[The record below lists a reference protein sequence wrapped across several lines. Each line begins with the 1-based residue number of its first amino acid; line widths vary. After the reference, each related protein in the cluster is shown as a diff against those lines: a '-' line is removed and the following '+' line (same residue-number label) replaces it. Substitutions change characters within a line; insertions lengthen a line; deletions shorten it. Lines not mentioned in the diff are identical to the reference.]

1 MTDETQ
7 TPAPVEGEDT
17 GAVLAALQG
26 DKTYLKD
33 PGEAETPTPEPEAED
48 EDLGEDTAAPIDEA
62 AAEKPKLTAKER
74 VQQAVAR
81 QREAERDRDFY
92 KEQALRTPQAQ
103 PAQVAQPDT
112 PQGDGKPDPTAYEN
126 GVYDPQYVED
136 LTDWKVGRA
145 LQGHDQHRRQQE
157 QVRTNVENYETRAK
171 TLWPEG
177 KPAGLKAF
185 ELLKEIPVAVYE
197 IVGASDVGP
206 KIAEHLGDNPAE
218 LARLE
223 RLSPILQARELTL
236 IENRLAEPVKP
247 VPKTATDAPEPA
259 PTARGAGGRFQ
270 VSPDTDD
277 FEAFQKQHFP
287 GG

>member
-7 TPAPVEGEDT
+7 TPTPVEGEDT

-33 PGEAETPTPEPEAED
+33 AGDEPAPEAEPTPGDDAAAAPEAEPEAPKPKAKQTAQERID
-48 EDLGEDTAAPIDEA
+48 ELTAA
-62 AAEKPKLTAKER
+62 R
-74 VQQAVAR
+74 
-81 QREAERDRDFY
+81 REAERDRDFY
-92 KEQALRTPQAQ
+92 KEQALRAPTAK
-103 PAQVAQPDT
+103 PAEAAPDPA

-145 LQGHDQHRRQQE
+145 LAGHDQHRRQQE
-157 QVRTNVENYETRAK
+157 QVRTNVENYESRAK
-171 TLWPEG
+171 TLYPDG
-177 KPAGLKAF
+177 KPDGLKAF
-185 ELLKEIPVAVYE
+185 ELLKEIPTSVYE

-206 KIAEHLGDNPAE
+206 KIAEHLGANPAE
-218 LARLE
+218 IARLE
-223 RLSPILQARELTL
+223 RLSPILQARELTQL
-236 IENRLAEPVKP
+236 ESRLTDPVKP
-247 VPKTATDAPEPA
+247 TPKTATDAPEPA